1 MSNFLY
7 PPKYMVYQQDPSG
20 THWVPA
26 LFDHRERQYFVTGD
40 VLDDLVGLVMDGM
53 VTGDADPIADIR
65 VVEIGS
71 GDLYALNIDRSGF
84 HLIDRDWDLSGP
96 DKLWFDFN

>member
-7 PPKYMVYQQDPSG
+7 PPRYLVYQQDPSG

-26 LFDHRERQYFVTGD
+26 LFDHRERQYFLGGD
-40 VLDDLVGLVMDGM
+40 NLDDLVNSVVDG
-53 VTGDADPIADIR
+53 VATGDSDPLADIR

-71 GDLYALNIDRSGF
+71 GDLYALNTDQSGF
-84 HLIDRDWDLSGP
+84 HPIERSWDLSGP